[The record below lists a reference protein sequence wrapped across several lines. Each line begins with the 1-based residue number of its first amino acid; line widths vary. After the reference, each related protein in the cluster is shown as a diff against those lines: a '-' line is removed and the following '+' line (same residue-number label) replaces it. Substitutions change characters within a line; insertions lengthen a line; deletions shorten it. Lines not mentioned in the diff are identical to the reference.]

1 MKLNTFNV
9 NGDAG
14 HTFNLSELP
23 IQRSVRRVLVGG
35 TTAAV
40 AAFTRTPLDGKAPS
54 PRLAGQGVASP
65 EFAAPGDVANGAGQG

>member
-14 HTFNLSELP
+14 HTFNFSELP
-23 IQRSVRRVLVGG
+23 VQRSVRCLLVGG
-35 TTAAV
+35 ATAAI
-40 AAFTRTPLDGKAPS
+40 ATFTGTPLDGKAPS
-54 PRLAGQGVASP
+54 PRLAGQSVASP